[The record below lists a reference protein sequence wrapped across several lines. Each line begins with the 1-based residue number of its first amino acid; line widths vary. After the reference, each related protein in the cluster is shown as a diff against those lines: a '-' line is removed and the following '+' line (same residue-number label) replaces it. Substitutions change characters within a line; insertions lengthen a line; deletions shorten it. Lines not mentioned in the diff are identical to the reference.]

1 MQKTQLKTIQMYYL
15 SVLEVRESKTGLT
28 GLKSKYPHSWVPFSL
43 GGGGTA
49 VMLWRRMFPCLF
61 KRLLYAG
68 SFTSVLSDFLRLYG
82 LYHTKLLCPWESPDK
97 NTGVGCRALLQGIFL
112 TQGWN
117 PHLCLLCSL
126 HWQMGSLSLAP
137 PRKPPKMLIAQCA
150 WFLTVVSDSLQ
161 SMDYRAPGSSVH
173 GILQARI
180 LEWVAIP
187 FSMVSNRPRDQ
198 TWVSSIAGRF
208 FTIWATGRLHEFLG
222 PWPFIH
228 LQNQPS

>member
-1 MQKTQLKTIQMYYL
+1 MTFASDHKPKIRSHPEWAQSPEQAFTPHSHGRGRQDCYKHHFIKWENKSQRSKGKSFSFLLKLQKTQLKTIQMYYL

-82 LYHTKLLCPWESPDK
+82 LYPTKLLCPWESPDK

-150 WFLTVVSDSLQ
+150 WFLDC
-161 SMDYRAPGSSVH
+161 SVGCFANH
-173 GILQARI
+173 GL
-180 LEWVAIP
+180 
-187 FSMVSNRPRDQ
+187 
-198 TWVSSIAGRF
+198 
-208 FTIWATGRLHEFLG
+208 
-222 PWPFIH
+222 
-228 LQNQPS
+228 